1 MVELVKL
8 ENNKIM
14 FLDTILVKDSIEAAI
29 HNLWEHET
37 QYTLRFVTS
46 VISKEF
52 GKQVPI

>member
-29 HNLWEHET
+29 HNLREHEI
-37 QYTLRFVTS
+37 QYTVRFVTR
-46 VISKEF
+46 VVSKDF